1 MKLKFVISLLL
12 TLSVTLGHAQS
23 ANLKVNQIFDG
34 RVVPK
39 ERMVLTRAKGRSL
52 SKYGLTYY
60 RSARF
65 VATRW
70 ERDQCIAIV
79 ENDMANNRLGSSTKR
94 SAKHT
99 SITLMLKPKGT
110 TNCFISFVCSKE
122 SNNQYN
128 TIVIYMEGTVK
139 TIAELKKRINN

>member
-1 MKLKFVISLLL
+1 ML

-39 ERMVLTRAKGRSL
+39 ERMVLTRVKGRSL

-65 VATRW
+65 VASRK
-70 ERDQCIAIV
+70 ERYRCINAV
-79 ENDMANNRLGSSTKR
+79 EQDMRAMGSGSTAQKR
-94 SAKHT
+94 SERHT
-99 SITLMLKPKGT
+99 AIAFMLRPQGASNRFITL
-110 TNCFISFVCSKE
+110 VCNKE
-122 SNNQYN
+122 DDDQYGI
-128 TIVIYMEGTVK
+128 TLIYMEGTVK

>member
-34 RVVPK
+34 KVVPK
-39 ERMVLTRAKGRSL
+39 ERMVLTGVKGRSL

-70 ERDQCIAIV
+70 ERNQCIAIV
-79 ENDMANNRLGSSTKR
+79 ENDMANNMLGSSTKR
-94 SAKHT
+94 SEKHT
-99 SITLMLKPKGT
+99 SITLMLKPQGT
-110 TNCFISFVCSKE
+110 TNRFISFVCSKE

-139 TIAELKKRINN
+139 NIAELNKRINN